1 MIELA
6 KWDSENFGIKVG
18 NVIPT
23 ESISEVWLDGIMSD
37 ARRDGYNMLYLK
49 GITLPEKMLSD
60 NIVLADEKVIY
71 AQITKNSC
79 SYDEHV
85 ISILNKELSDELL
98 ALAYESGKY
107 SRYNLD
113 GKFQKHV
120 FPTLYKQWMGRS
132 LSGEIAT
139 EVLGY
144 VDSGRCCGMLTYKV
158 EDNNVDIGLVAV
170 SPEMAG
176 KGIGSKLMH
185 SFLSHLNLGTRVEVA
200 TQKRNTVACHYYEK
214 NGFVV
219 DSITNVY
226 HIWL

>member
-6 KWDSENFGIKVG
+6 KWDSEHFGIKVG
-18 NVIPT
+18 NIIPP
-23 ESISEVWLDGIMSD
+23 ESISEIWLDGIMSD
-37 ARRDGYNMLYLK
+37 ARRDGYNLLYLK
-49 GITLPEKMLSD
+49 GITLPENMLSD

-71 AQITKNSC
+71 AKTTKGC
-79 SYDEHV
+79 YSYDKHV
-85 ISILNKELSDELL
+85 ISILNKELSEEILD
-98 ALAYESGKY
+98 LAYESGKY

-120 FPTLYKQWMGRS
+120 FRTLYKQWMGRS

-144 VDSGRCCGMLTYKV
+144 VDSGHCRGMLTYKV
-158 EDNNVDIGLVAV
+158 KDNKVDIGLVAV

-176 KGIGSKLMH
+176 KGIGSKLMR
-185 SFLSHLNLGTRVEVA
+185 SFLSSLNLGTRVEVA
-200 TQKRNTVACHYYEK
+200 TQKINCVACHYYEK
-214 NGFVV
+214 NGFAV